1 MNTDIEHLKYQLI
14 SWIIMLNDTNLLMEL
29 SKILQNAPQAQQ
41 EPPKK
46 VRQFGSMKGL
56 VVYMSEDFNEP
67 LEEFKEYMP

>member
-29 SKILQNAPQAQQ
+29 SKISQNAAQTPQ

-56 VVYMSEDFNEP
+56 VVYMSKDFNEP

>member
-1 MNTDIEHLKYQLI
+1 MNTDIEHLKFQLI
-14 SWIIMLNDTNLLMEL
+14 SWIIALNDTNLLMEL
-29 SKILQNAPQAQQ
+29 SKILQNATQTQQ

-56 VVYMSEDFNEP
+56 VIYMSDDFNEP